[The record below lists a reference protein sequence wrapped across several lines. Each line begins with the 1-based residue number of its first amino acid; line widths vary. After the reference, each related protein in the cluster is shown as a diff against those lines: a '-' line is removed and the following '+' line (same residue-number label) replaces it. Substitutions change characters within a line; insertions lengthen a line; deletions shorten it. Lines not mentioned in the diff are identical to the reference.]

1 MAPDGGGRLALFAA
15 GMANTEQRE
24 AAFRD
29 PSAAHK
35 TAGATQISDAIT
47 RMMIAL
53 GERAGV
59 KDAEKQIQDITDAG
73 LDVDKT
79 EVASGPS
86 KASLRSGGIGSGSA
100 LGRVMGQMRGAVD
113 TQAKSVQ
120 RAEEAD
126 YEAMERALEIERQL
140 EGSGKIDSGLV

>member
-1 MAPDGGGRLALFAA
+1 
-15 GMANTEQRE
+15 
-24 AAFRD
+24 
-29 PSAAHK
+29 
-35 TAGATQISDAIT
+35 
-47 RMMIAL
+47 MMIAL